1 MNKSDLIIIASAR
14 AQPGKEKDLERAL
27 CDVAAPTRAQPGS
40 VQFALLRSLENPGI
54 VVGFERWASAQHH
67 DRHLRGPHF
76 KKLAQ
81 CPTSSRSL
89 RKFCLTKL
97 LMSNSASLDRFEGNA
112 LHDIFHE

>member
-40 VQFALLRSLENPGI
+40 VQFILLRSLENPAI

-67 DRHLRGPHF
+67 ERHLQGPHF
-76 KKLAQ
+76 KKLADA
-81 CPTSSRSL
+81 
-89 RKFCLTKL
+89 
-97 LMSNSASLDRFEGNA
+97 MS
-112 LHDIFHE
+112 DIVAEPPQVLSYEIIDEQ